1 MEFIITLLILVIIV
15 AFKSIKIVNQ
25 SEVLVIER
33 LGKYKKTADAGL
45 NIVWPFIEKVRARVD
60 LREQTMDVQPQSVI
74 TKDNVTIKID
84 TVVFYQ
90 ITDPKSAVYE
100 IQNLTSSIKYLT
112 QTTMRDVIGKMELD
126 TTLSSRDDI
135 NGQLRQ
141 ILDEATDKW
150 GCKVTRVEIKDIDP
164 PKDIRDSME
173 KQMNAERNKRAVILE
188 AEGQRQSAITIA
200 EGEKESKILQADA
213 EKESNIRRAE
223 GDKQARIL
231 RANGEAEAIRQIAE
245 AKAREVELVYN
256 AIKSANPDDKLVQ
269 LKTLESLE
277 EVAKG
282 PANKVFIPFDA
293 TKALAGLGSINEI
306 TRH

>member
-1 MEFIITLLILVIIV
+1 MTGFIIGLIVIIYIMSKT
-15 AFKSIKIVNQ
+15 FRIVNQ

-135 NGQLRQ
+135 NAQLRQ
-141 ILDEATDKW
+141 ILDGATDRW
-150 GCKVTRVEIKDIDP
+150 GC
-164 PKDIRDSME
+164 
-173 KQMNAERNKRAVILE
+173 
-188 AEGQRQSAITIA
+188 
-200 EGEKESKILQADA
+200 
-213 EKESNIRRAE
+213 
-223 GDKQARIL
+223 
-231 RANGEAEAIRQIAE
+231 
-245 AKAREVELVYN
+245 
-256 AIKSANPDDKLVQ
+256 
-269 LKTLESLE
+269 
-277 EVAKG
+277 
-282 PANKVFIPFDA
+282 
-293 TKALAGLGSINEI
+293 
-306 TRH
+306 